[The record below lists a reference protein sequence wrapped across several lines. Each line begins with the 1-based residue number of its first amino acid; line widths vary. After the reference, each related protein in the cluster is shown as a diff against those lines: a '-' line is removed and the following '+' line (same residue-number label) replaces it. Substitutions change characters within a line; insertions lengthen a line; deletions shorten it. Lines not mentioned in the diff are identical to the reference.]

1 MLNWGLIKSP
11 LNWLTILLMVVIG
24 MFAFQEVLRFAGA
37 GTASGDCGCHKSL
50 FPVPQSASP
59 NSES

>member
-24 MFAFQEVLRFAGA
+24 LFAFQEILRFAGA
-37 GTASGDCGCHKSL
+37 GTTSGDCGCTRSL
-50 FPVPQSASP
+50 FPVPKSA
-59 NSES
+59 NTLES